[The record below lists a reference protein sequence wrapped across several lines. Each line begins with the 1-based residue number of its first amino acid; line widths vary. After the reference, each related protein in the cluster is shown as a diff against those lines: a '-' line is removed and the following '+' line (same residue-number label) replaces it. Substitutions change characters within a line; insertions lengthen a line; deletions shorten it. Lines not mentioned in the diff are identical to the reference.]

1 MGEIHYFPRYS
12 QKENMV
18 TNNTLLLFNRLYQHH
33 TYRFKQFINLI
44 LEDSDLELD
53 TIVKF
58 SQQVKGIGSVPDA
71 VIEQESF
78 KIVIETKL
86 YSQQNLPQL
95 MGHLSSFSNEDKQI
109 LLLIN
114 TNSISPIY
122 RQQIEKEINLYN
134 QSHKTS
140 IQFAFTTF
148 KEICHK
154 FKEVLN
160 PYEIEMMDLIN
171 DFEAFCHETGLIS
184 NHECLMRSL
193 LTSKTLKRNFKY
205 NLYYAPRTRNYQ
217 LHKYMGLYDKKAIR
231 GIGEISCIVDADFST
246 KTQELDIINTLQG
259 HLTPQQKQDII
270 DVIQEVLEIEGKN
283 LGAEDQRFFL
293 VKQFIPCEFKKITKG
308 APLGTR
314 YFDLTQFIE
323 NFTDEMTI
331 EEISQQLNQATWN

>member
-44 LEDSDLELD
+44 LEDSDLDLY
-53 TIVKF
+53 TTVKF
-58 SQQVKGIGSVPDA
+58 SQQVKATGSIPDA

-86 YSQQNLPQL
+86 YGQQNLPQL
-95 MGHLSSFSNEDKQI
+95 MGHLSSFSYEDKQI
-109 LLLIN
+109 LLWIN
-114 TNSISPIY
+114 TNPIGQMY
-122 RQQIEKEINLYN
+122 REEIEKEINLYN

-160 PYEIEMMDLIN
+160 PYEVEMMDLID
-171 DFEAFCHETGLIS
+171 DFEAFCHDAHLIS
-184 NHECLMRSL
+184 NHEYLMRSL
-193 LTSKTLKRNFKY
+193 LTSKTLERNFKY
-205 NLYYAPRTRNYQ
+205 NLYYAPRTRNYRS
-217 LHKYMGLYDKKAIR
+217 HKYIGLYATKAIR
-231 GIGEISCIVDADFST
+231 GIGELSCIIDASFDHD
-246 KTQELDIINTLQG
+246 TQELDIINTLQG
-259 HLTPQQKQDII
+259 HLTSQQKQDII
-270 DVIQEVLEIEGKN
+270 DVIKEVLETEGHD
-283 LGAEDQRFFL
+283 LGNGDQRFFL

-323 NFTDEMTI
+323 NFTDEMPI
-331 EEISQQLNQATWN
+331 EEIAQQLNQATLN

>member
-1 MGEIHYFPRYS
+1 MGDIHYFPRYS

-53 TIVKF
+53 TTVKF
-58 SQQVKGIGSVPDA
+58 SQQVKGISSVPDA
-71 VIEQESF
+71 IIEQESF

-95 MGHLSSFSNEDKQI
+95 LGHLNSFSNEDKQI

-114 TNSISPIY
+114 TNSISQIY

-148 KEICHK
+148 KEICKK

-160 PYEIEMMDLIN
+160 PYEVEMIDLIN
-171 DFEAFCHETGLIS
+171 DFEAFCYDANLLPHHES
-184 NHECLMRSL
+184 LMRSL
-193 LTSKTLKRNFKY
+193 LTSKTLERNFKY
-205 NLYYAPRTRNYQ
+205 NLYYAPRTRNYR
-217 LHKYMGLYDKKAIR
+217 LHKYIGLYGAKAIR
-231 GIGEISCIVDADFST
+231 GIGEISCIIDADFNHD
-246 KTQELDIINTLQG
+246 TQELDIINTLQG
-259 HLTPQQKQDII
+259 HLSPQQKQDII
-270 DVIQEVLEIEGKN
+270 DVIKEVLEIEGKN

-323 NFTDEMTI
+323 NFTDEMPI
-331 EEISQQLNQATWN
+331 EEIAQQLNQATWN